1 MSARPHEDSQS
12 ETLRLEVDL
21 RRRLDQRG
29 IEVSWPTL
37 MRDLSQV
44 QAVPLQ
50 TDGRSY
56 LLDNS
61 S

>member
-12 ETLRLEVDL
+12 ATLRLEVDL
-21 RRRLDQRG
+21 QRRLDRYG

-44 QAVPLQ
+44 QAVHLQ
-50 TDGRSY
+50 IDGRSY
-56 LLDNS
+56 LFDNS